1 MTNVL
6 LETTIAISMRHVLQ
20 METHSHV
27 VVKLDSVATESAA
40 KMMMNAAME
49 VITVMLILYAPMNQ
63 EVSNVNVSTDTLVT
77 VKTVSTTMNVEL
89 EIIIVTNKLFV

>member
-1 MTNVL
+1 
-6 LETTIAISMRHVLQ
+6 

-27 VVKLDSVATESAA
+27 VVKVDSVATESAA

-89 EIIIVTNKLFV
+89 EIIIVTNKLFVSM

>member
-1 MTNVL
+1 MST
-6 LETTIAISMRHVLQ
+6 RHVLQ
-20 METHSHV
+20 MEIHLHV
-27 VVKLDSVATESAA
+27 IVKVDSVATESAA

-49 VITVMLILYAPMNQ
+49 VITVMLILYAQMNQ
-63 EVSNVNVSTDTLVT
+63 EVSDVNAPMDTLVM